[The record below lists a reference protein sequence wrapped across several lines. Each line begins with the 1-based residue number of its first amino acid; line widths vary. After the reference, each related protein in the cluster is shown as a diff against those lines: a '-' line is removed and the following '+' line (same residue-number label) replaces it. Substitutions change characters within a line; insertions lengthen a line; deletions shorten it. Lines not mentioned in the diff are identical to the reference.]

1 MKLLLNVSYDDKD
14 IVKKLGAHWNPNL
27 KKWYVQDEQD
37 YEKFIPWIL
46 QGQEE
51 AYIVKDYFY
60 LIFGTKTCYRCNQ
73 PTSVIGFGI
82 ENYAEVIDPNVYDT
96 DSPISWQSGTIHIV
110 PFIDNLPSGVYK
122 YLEDK
127 FHFYNSYSKTIDDY
141 YFANHCEHCNA
152 LQGSYFLFDEVDSPF
167 FINSVADVQQ
177 LDLYQ
182 VQLKYDII
190 TDLDLRCCSTDYLIK
205 KSANIHQIIIKDS
218 K

>member
-73 PTSVIGFGI
+73 ATSVIGFGI
-82 ENYAEVIDPNVYDT
+82 ENYAEVIDPNVYHT

-110 PFIDNLPSGVYK
+110 PFI
-122 YLEDK
+122 
-127 FHFYNSYSKTIDDY
+127 SYSKTIDDY

-182 VQLKYDII
+182 VQLKYDIV

-205 KSANIHQIIIKDS
+205 KSANIRQIIIKDS